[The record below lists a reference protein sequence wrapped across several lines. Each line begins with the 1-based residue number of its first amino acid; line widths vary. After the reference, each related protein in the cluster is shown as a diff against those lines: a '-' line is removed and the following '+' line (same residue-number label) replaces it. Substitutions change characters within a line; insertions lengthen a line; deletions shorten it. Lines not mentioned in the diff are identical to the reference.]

1 MRIWIQL
8 VLFIRQPQASVSV
21 EDLFA
26 EGREEL
32 LEYPSTIDT
41 SSAVP
46 TESALRSA
54 AQDEIKLTPPA
65 QIDQ

>member
-21 EDLFA
+21 KDLFA

-32 LEYPSTIDT
+32 LEYPSTVDT
-41 SSAVP
+41 GSTFP
-46 TESALRSA
+46 T
-54 AQDEIKLTPPA
+54 AQDEIKLTPPV

>member
-21 EDLFA
+21 KDLFA

-41 SSAVP
+41 SSTFP
-46 TESALRSA
+46 TESALRST
-54 AQDEIKLTPPA
+54 AQDEIKLTPPV